1 MVITDEQ
8 IEYFEGEYKTNLFG
22 MIDEF
27 TVGMASLIQSVQ
39 SSAQYANINIEL
51 PNIGITLNNKII
63 EIYHEFK
70 DAGTSMF
77 SNKSENNGSIE
88 LDFVG
93 PSIVG
98 EALIENMM
106 GKVEKGTEALEKYD
120 EAFEEMLDKRK
131 NKSQNFQ
138 GAGFIKRALLKL
150 SDGITQLL
158 GLDVSCTKKETEYL
172 NSFLSEYSAIDQQ
185 LWKYTI
191 RDNIIPSVLEYIK
204 NNYPI
209 DFLPEIIQRS
219 VVQELERLGLADLI
233 PELMQQVKREFS
245 GKNDPGKMGE
255 LPPELK
261 GKIQQGQQEI
271 AKVYADGATMQKT
284 SAAQTPNSIVEQ
296 K

>member
-1 MVITDEQ
+1 M
-8 IEYFEGEYKTNLFG
+8 
-22 MIDEF
+22 
-27 TVGMASLIQSVQ
+27 
-39 SSAQYANINIEL
+39 
-51 PNIGITLNNKII
+51 
-63 EIYHEFK
+63 
-70 DAGTSMF
+70 
-77 SNKSENNGSIE
+77 
-88 LDFVG
+88 
-93 PSIVG
+93 
-98 EALIENMM
+98 
-106 GKVEKGTEALEKYD
+106 
-120 EAFEEMLDKRK
+120 
-131 NKSQNFQ
+131 
-138 GAGFIKRALLKL
+138 
-150 SDGITQLL
+150 
-158 GLDVSCTKKETEYL
+158 KKEEFFEVL
-172 NSFLSEYSAIDQQ
+172 HNRRSIKQFAKE
-185 LWKYTI
+185 K
-191 RDNIIPSVLEYIK
+191 IPYEDLLEIAKK